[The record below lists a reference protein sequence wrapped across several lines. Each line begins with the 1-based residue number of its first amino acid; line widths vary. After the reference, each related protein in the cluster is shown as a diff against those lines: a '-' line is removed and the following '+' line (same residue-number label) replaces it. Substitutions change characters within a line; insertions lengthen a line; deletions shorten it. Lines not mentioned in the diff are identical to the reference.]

1 MSDNTTDNTDK
12 TTDKNTLLIG
22 ESPQIQAVVRAAR
35 IVAATNATVL
45 IQGES
50 GTGKELLAQAIH
62 RHSRRADNTFNIINC
77 AALPEHLVESELFGH
92 RKGAFTSASH
102 DHPGRLRE
110 ADGGTVFL
118 DEIGELPVSVQA
130 KLLRFLESGECHAVG
145 ASKPYRVNVRLIAAT
160 NRDLYAMSRNGE
172 FRQDLFYRLNVV
184 PLQLP
189 SLRERDGDVARLVD
203 YFTRH
208 LATEHQLSA
217 PNFSKDTLRLLAAY
231 QWPGN
236 VRELRNFCERMVILL
251 SGKSIAPDNLPA
263 EFRHSTSVQQHGTA
277 IGSFTLPDEGINLE
291 HMEINII
298 RQALAK
304 SRGNRSHAARLL
316 GMSRDTLLYRMK
328 KYAL

>member
-1 MSDNTTDNTDK
+1 MSDNNTSNNTSDK
-12 TTDKNTLLIG
+12 KSLLIG
-22 ESPQIQAVVRAAR
+22 ESPQIQTVIRAAK
-35 IVAATNATVL
+35 IVAATDATVL

-50 GTGKELLAQAIH
+50 GTGKELLAHTIH
-62 RHSRRADNTFNIINC
+62 RHSRRDHKAFHIINC

-92 RKGAFTSASH
+92 RKGAFTSANH
-102 DHPGRLRE
+102 DYIGRLRA

-118 DEIGELPVSVQA
+118 DEIGELPLAVQA

-145 ASKPYRVNVRLIAAT
+145 ESKPYRVNVRLITAT
-160 NRDLYAMSRNGE
+160 NRDLFAMTQCGE

-184 PLQLP
+184 PLQL
-189 SLRERDGDVARLVD
+189 LALHEREGDIARLVEH
-203 YFTRH
+203 FTHR
-208 LATEHQLSA
+208 LAGEHQLTA
-217 PNFSKDTLRLLAAY
+217 PTFSKNTLRVLAQY

-251 SGKSIAPDNLPA
+251 SGKQIQPDNLPM
-263 EFRHSTSVQQHGTA
+263 EFHQQASASQPEKANG
-277 IGSFTLPDEGINLE
+277 IFTLPDEGINLE

-304 SRGNRSHAARLL
+304 TQGNRSRAARLL
-316 GMSRDTLLYRMK
+316 GISRDTLLYRIK